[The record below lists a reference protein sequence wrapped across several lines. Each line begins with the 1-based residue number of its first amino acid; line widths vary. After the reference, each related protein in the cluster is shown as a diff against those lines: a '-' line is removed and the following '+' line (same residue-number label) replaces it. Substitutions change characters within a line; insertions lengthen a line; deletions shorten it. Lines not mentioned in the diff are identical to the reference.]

1 MRIHHLLTYLFIV
14 VLMMSCG
21 KKEQDVYLF
30 DLLGPEQ
37 TGIQFT
43 NKLTPRGDL
52 NMLKYMY
59 FYNGAGVATGDWNN
73 DGKIDIFFYCQSDAK
88 SSLS

>member
-52 NMLKYMY
+52 NMLPRKSHPIQS
-59 FYNGAGVATGDWNN
+59 AW
-73 DGKIDIFFYCQSDAK
+73 GKV
-88 SSLS
+88 LN